1 MMLGA
6 SLLKAAKF
14 VVRGQLAF
22 TGTETAALIVALV
35 TAFAVSM
42 FAVRALI
49 GFIRSHSFEAFG
61 WYRIVLGIVVILYAA
76 LAK

>member
-1 MMLGA
+1 ME
-6 SLLKAAKF
+6 K
-14 VVRGQLAF
+14 
-22 TGTETAALIVALV
+22 T
-35 TAFAVSM
+35 M

-61 WYRIVLGIVVILYAA
+61 WYRIVLGIVVILYAV